1 MLDDLLFDA
10 YIPPVFYF
18 SVYVSGFLGETSF
31 TEVSGLDY
39 TIATEALSEGG
50 SEATYQVPKSASP
63 VTYSDLVLKRGIAS
77 SASQL
82 GLWCINCT
90 QNLTSNSIK
99 SKDITVTLLNPDGL
113 PVRVWYFT
121 QAYPVKWSVDSFNST
136 ENKLAIETITLKHG
150 GFTRIL

>member
-1 MLDDLLFDA
+1 MLDELLFDS
-10 YIPPVFYF
+10 YIPTVFYF

-39 TIATEALSEGG
+39 TIETEGLSEGG

-77 SASQL
+77 RASQL
-82 GLWCINCT
+82 GMWCINCT
-90 QNLTSNSIK
+90 QNLTYNSIQA
-99 SKDITVTLLNPDGL
+99 KDIMVSLLNPDSL
-113 PVRVWYFT
+113 PIRSWCFQ
-121 QAYPVKWSVDSFNST
+121 QAYPVKWSVDPFNST